1 MTEDLNEA
9 ARAEQVC
16 SGQKLAIWA
25 ILLNLISIPLILVPE
40 VQLLRAPIVL
50 VALIL
55 AVLGLVRMSRA
66 LGINLMVIVL
76 MALAMVIPMVNLVI
90 LLVINAR
97 STRFLRD
104 HGYTVGMFG
113 ATKTES

>member
-1 MTEDLNEA
+1 MKTIT
-9 ARAEQVC
+9 R
-16 SGQKLAIWA
+16 ST
-25 ILLNLISIPLILVPE
+25 LI
-40 VQLLRAPIVL
+40 L

-90 LLVINAR
+90 LLVINAK

-113 ATKTES
+113 AKKAG